1 MAVSRASAIETQI
14 KVLEGRQS
22 AIEAQIS
29 QGIYG
34 PQAGVTLEELQEQL
48 KDVKS
53 QLQVMQMD
61 SAAAEEQVSQLQE
74 AYRQAERGT
83 YTAQE
88 SLDDAQAQLASAK
101 NQIANQK
108 AQLNSAI
115 AQLNEAGNKSLQ
127 AAGLGSM
134 ITVDMIS
141 GVLQG
146 QNFSMP
152 AGYVQEGSTKY
163 LVSVGDE
170 LKDLDEVKGLFLFN
184 IDGLG
189 DVSLEDTADVF
200 MSDNGDS
207 IYANI
212 NGNPG
217 VLLTFSRQSNYAT
230 ATVSDNIADKFDEL
244 SEEYEG
250 LNFTT
255 LMDQGDY
262 IYLIIGSIMKSLAWG
277 ALFAVVILLI
287 FLRDIKPTF
296 ITILSIPISI
306 TFALV
311 LMYFSGVTLNMI
323 SLSGLAVAVGMLVDN
338 SIVVIE
344 NIFRMRRLGVPPK
357 KAAIAGAKEVAAAIT
372 SSTLTTVCVFAPIVF
387 VDGITRQLFA
397 DMALTVTYSLAASL
411 IIALTL
417 VPAMSSMMFTK
428 EPRQEG
434 KGFVRFKNGYRK
446 LLNWNLNHKALILIL
461 AVALLGGSLYASLS
475 KGFIFIPDMA
485 TPQLSGTMVMNDED
499 ATLEE
504 TKEMA
509 DKVINIIEGTEGVD
523 TVGGMLSQTGGMSSV
538 TGETSDTS
546 VTLYILTDQESDLS
560 GGEIADSI
568 EEATAGLDCQVRIMS
583 SSSMTSYTTAL
594 GGSGVSI
601 DVYSTDS
608 EKLQKAAEQLGKK
621 LEGVEG
627 IDEVDNGLAEAEPEL
642 HYIVDKE
649 KAMKKGLTVAQVY
662 MQVSKALT
670 LENTATSMKLGGDE
684 YDIVV
689 SGSDRDSLA
698 PKDIRKLELEGT
710 DSEGK
715 TVYVKLKDIARVK
728 ETKTLPS
735 IERNDQRTYLTVS
748 ATVKEGH
755 NVTLVTEDAKK
766 ALEGM
771 SLPEGVTYEF
781 NGENETIMDAMYDL
795 VKMMA
800 LGFLLVY
807 LIMVAQFQS
816 LKSPFIIMFTIPL
829 AFTGGLLSLLIFG
842 KELSI
847 IAMIGLILLMGV
859 IVNNGIVL
867 VDYTNQLRGRGLT
880 KRQAIIEAGATRM
893 RPVMMTSLTTILGL
907 VVMAMGKTAGT
918 DMMQPIAL
926 VCIGGLLYAT
936 ALTLLVVPVIYD
948 IFNGE
953 EYKAAKKEDLD
964 ISELIGE

>member
-1 MAVSRASAIETQI
+1 
-14 KVLEGRQS
+14 
-22 AIEAQIS
+22 
-29 QGIYG
+29 
-34 PQAGVTLEELQEQL
+34 
-48 KDVKS
+48 
-53 QLQVMQMD
+53 
-61 SAAAEEQVSQLQE
+61 
-74 AYRQAERGT
+74 
-83 YTAQE
+83 
-88 SLDDAQAQLASAK
+88 
-101 NQIANQK
+101 
-108 AQLNSAI
+108 
-115 AQLNEAGNKSLQ
+115 
-127 AAGLGSM
+127 
-134 ITVDMIS
+134 
-141 GVLQG
+141 
-146 QNFSMP
+146 
-152 AGYVQEGSTKY
+152 
-163 LVSVGDE
+163 
-170 LKDLDEVKGLFLFN
+170 
-184 IDGLG
+184 
-189 DVSLEDTADVF
+189 
-200 MSDNGDS
+200 
-207 IYANI
+207 
-212 NGNPG
+212 
-217 VLLTFSRQSNYAT
+217 
-230 ATVSDNIADKFDEL
+230 
-244 SEEYEG
+244 
-250 LNFTT
+250 
-255 LMDQGDY
+255 
-262 IYLIIGSIMKSLAWG
+262 
-277 ALFAVVILLI
+277 
-287 FLRDIKPTF
+287 
-296 ITILSIPISI
+296 
-306 TFALV
+306 
-311 LMYFSGVTLNMI
+311 MYFSGVTLNMI

-461 AVALLGGSLYASLS
+461 AVALLSGSLYASLS

-568 EEATAGLDCQVRIMS
+568 EEATAGLDCQIRIMS

>member
-1 MAVSRASAIETQI
+1 
-14 KVLEGRQS
+14 
-22 AIEAQIS
+22 
-29 QGIYG
+29 
-34 PQAGVTLEELQEQL
+34 
-48 KDVKS
+48 
-53 QLQVMQMD
+53 MD

-698 PKDIRKLELEGT
+698 PKDIRNLELEGT

-829 AFTGGLLSLLIFG
+829 AFTGGLLALLIFG

>member
-1 MAVSRASAIETQI
+1 
-14 KVLEGRQS
+14 
-22 AIEAQIS
+22 
-29 QGIYG
+29 
-34 PQAGVTLEELQEQL
+34 
-48 KDVKS
+48 
-53 QLQVMQMD
+53 MD

-417 VPAMSSMMFTK
+417 VPAMSSMLFTK
-428 EPRQEG
+428 EPRQGG

-698 PKDIRKLELEGT
+698 PKDIRNLELEGT

>member
-1 MAVSRASAIETQI
+1 
-14 KVLEGRQS
+14 
-22 AIEAQIS
+22 
-29 QGIYG
+29 
-34 PQAGVTLEELQEQL
+34 
-48 KDVKS
+48 
-53 QLQVMQMD
+53 
-61 SAAAEEQVSQLQE
+61 
-74 AYRQAERGT
+74 
-83 YTAQE
+83 
-88 SLDDAQAQLASAK
+88 
-101 NQIANQK
+101 
-108 AQLNSAI
+108 
-115 AQLNEAGNKSLQ
+115 
-127 AAGLGSM
+127 
-134 ITVDMIS
+134 
-141 GVLQG
+141 
-146 QNFSMP
+146 MP

-829 AFTGGLLSLLIFG
+829 AFTGGLLALLIFG